1 MGKPV
6 GEAEIILN
14 ERFGKDTVVALATI
28 DNDTPYM
35 RYVNAYYEKGAFYVI
50 TNALSDKMK
59 HIKNNCIA
67 AIAGEWFTAHGRAFG
82 LGYFYKKENCEIA
95 KKLKTVFFAW
105 IDNGH
110 NDFTDENTV
119 ILCIELTDGILFSNG
134 NRYTF

>member
-28 DNDTPYM
+28 DNDTPYV

-67 AIAGEWFTAHGRAFG
+67 AIAGEWFWGTFI
-82 LGYFYKKENCEIA
+82 KK
-95 KKLKTVFFAW
+95 
-105 IDNGH
+105 
-110 NDFTDENTV
+110 
-119 ILCIELTDGILFSNG
+119 
-134 NRYTF
+134 